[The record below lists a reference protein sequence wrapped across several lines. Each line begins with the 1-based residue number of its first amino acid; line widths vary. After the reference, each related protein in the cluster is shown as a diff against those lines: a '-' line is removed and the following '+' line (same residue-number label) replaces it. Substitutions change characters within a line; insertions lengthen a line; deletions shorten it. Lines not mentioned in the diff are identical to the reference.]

1 MIAIEDE
8 SVGRWVRCSTHG
20 AVPNT
25 LVIFTSTTGGGR
37 LRARGS
43 GRRACSDNAPLR
55 AAGHAVRGRHPSA
68 RHHPLAGTIAAKTQC
83 GQANNS
89 GTYIPRWQLARARL
103 RSTRGRDHYVAML
116 TGPARPLDRE
126 AIFWHFPGYRG
137 AGPTLLRTAPVSAVR
152 MRRLKA
158 AGVPGDGRQSCTTRA
173 DIGESATGAGDMPD
187 TTRSCR
193 RSSMAGASRLRLTMP
208 TRNEDRREN
217 TEPRKRGG
225 EQSNDGGRGDA

>member
-1 MIAIEDE
+1 
-8 SVGRWVRCSTHG
+8 VG
-20 AVPNT
+20 AVLDPW
-25 LVIFTSTTGGGR
+25 
-37 LRARGS
+37 GS
-43 GRRACSDNAPLR
+43 AQH
-55 AAGHAVRGRHPSA
+55 AGHLHFDNRRWAATSAGIRPAGMLRQRPASGWQGMAVRGRHPSA

-103 RSTRGRDHYVAML
+103 RSNRGRDHYVAML

-126 AIFWHFPGYRG
+126 AIFWHFPGYLG
-137 AGPTLLRTAPVSAVR
+137 AGPGLLRTAPVSAVR
-152 MRRLKA
+152 MRRLEA

-173 DIGESATGAGDMPD
+173 DIGESATGAADMPD